1 MRLRPRSF
9 LERRILVEEQIWGP
23 FARHREDCGWY
34 IIITTIIIIIIIVVV
49 VVVIIIIIIVIIT
62 IIIIVVIIII
72 IRGPRMATRL
82 LPTLLALIS
91 LFFPH
96 CTALGKLQICYYQFT
111 LHQIIKN
118 LHFLLT
124 FRMHVNII
132 HQHNYFNCIVYL
144 FEYQSC
150 NILFQKH
157 LRFYEKSMEESSLP
171 RMQDVFRVLTQFL
184 SNNLTLFCPIQLPF
198 KKVLICFLALAL
210 FFTITK
216 F

>member
-1 MRLRPRSF
+1 MLAYLKVLIQYKSKTNLVF
-9 LERRILVEEQIWGP
+9 LKNLYFIQNIHQRFIVGIPEGFPLEAAGP
-23 FARHREDCGWY
+23 VFCAG
-34 IIITTIIIIIIIVVV
+34 
-49 VVVIIIIIIVIIT
+49 IVIIV
-62 IIIIVVIIII
+62 IIIVVIIII

-150 NILFQKH
+150 NILFQTH